1 MFYYLTKGY
10 PFPLFETGCLGQSRF
25 LPDMVVYYV
34 VFNDPN
40 AGSPTITLLRLL
52 LPLDYPTISASP
64 RVKSREGPFKQL
76 HRRSRTIQ
84 SVAATG
90 GVYKE
95 QGQSRHGLMTRAY

>member
-1 MFYYLTKGY
+1 
-10 PFPLFETGCLGQSRF
+10 
-25 LPDMVVYYV
+25 
-34 VFNDPN
+34 
-40 AGSPTITLLRLL
+40 LLRLL

-64 RVKSREGPFKQL
+64 RVESREGPFKQL